1 MMQIIIL
8 LIQNF
13 SLCIAKKF
21 IVKTILVPTDFSPN
35 ATKALDFAVQ
45 IAKQA
50 SAKLVIIHACALLDI
65 VFKDHVERDEEYNK
79 KIIDE
84 ATTSLHLLKDS
95 IAQTEHLVVD
105 TQLYKGPV
113 QDTILFA
120 TDEYHADLIVM
131 GTLGNSGIKEK
142 IFGSKTSAIIGKTKV
157 PVLAVP
163 LLSEWSI
170 PTTILLAIKEFEKDT
185 SATKPVFEL
194 AGLFGA
200 TVQLLSF
207 TEEAVNTPDFW
218 RQGMDMRSFQNKLEN
233 TYKGTTVKATQL
245 DGHRFRQRLDAY
257 ITERNIDILAMVTHK
272 RNFLENIFDGSMT
285 RKISYYTRIPLLALP
300 A

>member
-1 MMQIIIL
+1 M
-8 LIQNF
+8 
-13 SLCIAKKF
+13 
-21 IVKTILVPTDFSPN
+21 KTILVPTDFSPN

-50 SAKLVIIHACALLDI
+50 SAKLIIIHACDLLDI
-65 VFKDHVERDEEYNK
+65 VFKDHIKREEEYNK

-84 ATTSLHLLKDS
+84 ATASLHLLKKS
-95 IAQTEHLVVD
+95 IAEAEHLAVE

-113 QDTILFA
+113 QETILFA
-120 TDEYHADLIVM
+120 ADEYRADLIVM

-142 IFGSKTSAIIGKTKV
+142 IFGSKTSAVIGKTKV

-170 PTTILLAIKEFEKDT
+170 PATILLAVDDFEQDT
-185 SATKPVFEL
+185 AITKPVFEL

-200 TVQLLSF
+200 TVQLVSF
-207 TEEAVNTPDFW
+207 TEKTVSTSAFW
-218 RQGMDMRSFQNKLEN
+218 EQGLDIRSFQNKLEN
-233 TYKGTTVKATQL
+233 IYKGLTIKATQL
-245 DGHRFRQRLDAY
+245 DGHKFWQTLDAY
-257 ITERNIDILAMVTHK
+257 ITKKNIDILAMVTHK
-272 RNFLENIFDGSMT
+272 RNFLQNVFAGSMT
-285 RKISYYTRIPLLALP
+285 RKISYYTRVPLLALP

>member
-1 MMQIIIL
+1 M
-8 LIQNF
+8 
-13 SLCIAKKF
+13 
-21 IVKTILVPTDFSPN
+21 KTIVVPTDFSPN

-50 SAKLVIIHACALLDI
+50 SAKLIIIHACILLDI
-65 VFKDHVERDEEYNK
+65 VFKDHIEREEEYNR
-79 KIIDE
+79 KITDE
-84 ATTSLHLLKDS
+84 ATTSLNLLEKS
-95 IAQTEHLVVD
+95 IAEAEHLAVE

-113 QDTILFA
+113 EETILVA
-120 TDEYHADLIVM
+120 ADEYQADLIVM

-163 LLSEWSI
+163 LLSEWNI
-170 PTTILLAIKEFEKDT
+170 PTTILLAVNDFEQDPII
-185 SATKPVFEL
+185 TKLVFEL

-200 TVQLLSF
+200 TVRLISF
-207 TEEAVNTPDFW
+207 TEETVSTSVF
-218 RQGMDMRSFQNKLEN
+218 RQRGMDVLSFQNKLEN
-233 TYKGTTVKATQL
+233 TYKGITIKTTHL
-245 DGHRFRQRLDAY
+245 DGHKFRQTLDAY
-257 ITERNIDILAMVTHK
+257 ITEKNIDIVAMVTHK
-272 RNFLENIFDGSMT
+272 RNFLENILNRSMT